1 MTPNGKGTAA
11 SPLFL
16 SISVRA
22 YAEEVDLEAG
32 ADAEHGD
39 EAAGQSSRNVGG
51 LDAPT
56 VWIFTFDTETTVDP
70 AQRFRI
76 GFYRLHEGD
85 RLAEER
91 LFIDAAA
98 FEEKEVAVAER
109 YCQLQGLPPP
119 ITLEAFRVELLKAIA
134 IGAMIVTFNGPFDI
148 ARIAKGASPAR
159 ASKWRRKMQDGF
171 TFQLSEDPFQP
182 CIQIKTLSSSAAV
195 VELTAPRRQDTGG
208 SQRKKKD
215 ATPTHRGFFTDV
227 KTLAKALTSRIHSL
241 ESLTETLRTP
251 TQKVGS
257 QEHGAPLS
265 FRYLDYARTDVAATW
280 ECYVRLKSKYDAY
293 GLHTPAHEIV
303 SEAGIGKAALA
314 TIGIKPWLKVQPGGF
329 DPALVSLIMSTYYGG
344 RTEVRRR
351 REKVRVLHTDFTSM
365 YPTVCT
371 AQGLW
376 RFVIGEGFTHRDGT
390 AEVRAFLDAATPEL
404 FQNLAN
410 WPKLAALVRV
420 TPDYDLFPIRAPFGA
435 ASPPKKSRRKAPPP
449 SSTIGLNYLRAG
461 RPMWFTLAD
470 CLVAKFLSGKTPRVE
485 QAFVFEPGPPQRG
498 LEQIKV
504 LGRHTID
511 PYKQDFYRELIQAR
525 QREDEAKAG
534 KSDEEQARIEEV
546 REGIKTVANSTSYGI
561 FVQVNVNRS
570 PKKAMVRVFK
580 PDGSFYLKRMAKV
593 ETLGPWFNPIVAT
606 LITGGARLMLALAEY
621 QVMKA
626 GLDWAFGDTDSM
638 AIAKP
643 EGLDDEEFEARALGV
658 VEWFRPLNPY
668 GFDDPILK
676 IEKVNYAVDGEKRIE
691 PLFCWAISSKR
702 YALFN
707 VDKDGRPIIRKASA
721 HGLGHLI
728 SPYEAKDAPTC
739 FPTPLPAVLSGKEK
753 LQRWHY
759 DVWCALLEA
768 VLRGDPD
775 SVTFNYHPALTSP
788 TVSRYTATSPELLAW
803 FKSWN
808 EGRDYADQ
816 IKPHNFLYTLHKRR
830 FAKGEIPDPIE
841 GHAHDGEIR
850 PVAPFDKDLKKS
862 IAQAFDRVTGR
873 AVGANDLEPYTEALF
888 DYPYRSEAKFLN
900 GDTFDT
906 GRTERRY
913 VHASEVRYIGK
924 EADRWEEEYYLGLR
938 NGELAIY
945 YGGDPVKG
953 EQAFYLLRDAIAAF
967 GKANVARVTG
977 ISRATL
983 SKIERGKAATTP
995 VPLDCVI
1002 AAIAELNR
1010 GRSLRERENDAERA
1024 RLKALVLE
1032 YGGLRKL
1039 ARAVGVDPSNLSK
1052 RLRQSKI

>member
-1 MTPNGKGTAA
+1 MTPKGKGTAA

-16 SISVRA
+16 PISVRA
-22 YAEEVDLEAG
+22 YAEEVDLGAI
-32 ADAEHGD
+32 ADAETRD
-39 EAAGQSSRNVGG
+39 DAAGQSSSNVGG

-56 VWIFTFDTETTVDP
+56 EWTFTFDTETTVDP

-98 FEEKEVAVAER
+98 LKEGEVAVAESF
-109 YCQLQGLPPP
+109 CQRQGLPPP
-119 ITLEAFRVELLKAIA
+119 ITLEAFRIELLKAIA

-148 ARIAKGASPAR
+148 ARVAKGASPAR

-171 TFQLSEDPFQP
+171 TFQLSEDPYQP
-182 CIQIKTLSSSAAV
+182 CIQVKTLNSSAAV

-227 KTLAKALTSRIHSL
+227 KTLAKALTSRVHSL
-241 ESLTETLRTP
+241 ESLTETLKTP

-265 FRYLDYARTDVAATW
+265 SRYLDYARTDVAATW
-280 ECYVRLKSKYDAY
+280 ECYVRLKRKYDAY

-314 TIGIKPWLKVQPGGF
+314 TIGIRPWLKVQPGGF
-329 DPALVSLIMSTYYGG
+329 DPAVVSLIMSTYYGG

-376 RFVIGEGFTHRDGT
+376 RFVIGEGFTHREET
-390 AEVRAFLDAATPEL
+390 EWVRDFLEKATPEQ

-420 TPDYDLFPIRAPFGA
+420 TPDFDLFPIRAPFGA
-435 ASPPKKSRRKAPPP
+435 ASSPKKSRRKAPPP
-449 SSTIGLNYLRAG
+449 SSTIGLNYLGADRF
-461 RPMWFTLAD
+461 MWFTLAD
-470 CLVAKFLSGKTPRVE
+470 CLVAKFLSGQTPKIE
-485 QAFVFEPGPPQRG
+485 QALIFEPGPPQRG
-498 LEQIKV
+498 LEPIKV

-511 PYKQDFYRELIQAR
+511 PYKQDFYRELIRAR
-525 QREDEAKAG
+525 QKDEEAKAG

-546 REGIKTVANSTSYGI
+546 REGTKTVANSTSYGV
-561 FVQVNVNRS
+561 FVQVNVNRA

-626 GLDWAFGDTDSM
+626 GLDWAFCDTDSM
-638 AIAKP
+638 AIAPK
-643 EGLDDEEFEARALGV
+643 GEEPPDFVDRAKAV

-668 GFDDPILK
+668 GFDEPILK
-676 IEKVNYAVDGEKRIE
+676 IEKVNYAVDDKTRIE

-707 VDKDGRPIIRKASA
+707 VDGSGRPIIRKASA

-728 SPYEAKDAPTC
+728 SPYDPKDAPTC
-739 FPTPLPAVLSGKEK
+739 FPPPLPAVLSGKEK

-759 DVWCALLEA
+759 DVWCAILEA
-768 VLRGDPD
+768 VLRGDPEG
-775 SVTFNYHPALTSP
+775 VTFDYHPALNSP

-803 FKSWN
+803 FKAWN
-808 EGRDYADQ
+808 EGKGYADQ
-816 IKPHNFLYTLHKRR
+816 IKPHNFLYTLHKKR

-841 GHAHDGEIR
+841 GFTHDGEIR
-850 PVAPFDKDLKKS
+850 PVAPLDKDLKKS
-862 IAQAFDRVTGR
+862 IAQAFDRVTGEPVNER
-873 AVGANDLEPYTEALF
+873 DLEPYTEALF

-906 GRTERRY
+906 GRTERLY
-913 VHASEVRYIGK
+913 VHASEVRHIGK

-938 NGELAIY
+938 SGELAID

-953 EQAFYLLRDAIAAF
+953 GQAFTMLRNAIAYVGAS
-967 GKANVARVTG
+967 NVAKVTG

-983 SKIERGKAATTP
+983 SKIERGKPATTA
-995 VPLDCVI
+995 VPLDRMI
-1002 AAIAELNR
+1002 AAVRELNK
-1010 GRSLRERENDAERA
+1010 GRSLKERERDAERA
-1024 RLKALVLE
+1024 RFQALRLQ
-1032 YGGLRKL
+1032 YGGVRKA
-1039 ARAVGVDPSNLSK
+1039 ARAIGMDPSNFSK
-1052 RLRQSKI
+1052 RMKGLR

>member
-1 MTPNGKGTAA
+1 MTPKGNGTAV
-11 SPLFL
+11 SPLYL
-16 SISVRA
+16 PISVRA
-22 YAEEVDLEAG
+22 FAKEVDLETETDTQDDGGAG
-32 ADAEHGD
+32 K
-39 EAAGQSSRNVGG
+39 SSRNVGG

-56 VWIFTFDTETTVDP
+56 DWTFTFDTETTVDP
-70 AQRFRI
+70 TQRFRV
-76 GFYRLHEGD
+76 GFYRLHDGD
-85 RLAEER
+85 RLIEER

-98 FEEKEVAVAER
+98 LSAGEVRVAAL
-109 YCQLQGLPPP
+109 YCRRRGLPPP
-119 ITLEAFRVELLKAIA
+119 ITLEVFRMALLKAIA

-148 ARIAKGASPAR
+148 ARVAKDASPAR
-159 ASKWRRKMQDGF
+159 ANKWRRKMQDGF
-171 TFQLSEDPFQP
+171 SFRLSDDPFQP
-182 CIQIKTLSSSAAV
+182 CIQIKSLNSSAAV
-195 VELTAPRRQDTGG
+195 VELTAPRRQDTGR

-227 KTLAKALTSRIHSL
+227 KTLAKALTSRVHSL
-241 ESLTETLRTP
+241 ESLTEALKTP
-251 TQKVGS
+251 KQKIGS

-265 FRYLDYARTDVAATW
+265 FGYLDYARDDVAATW
-280 ECYVRLKSKYDAY
+280 ECYVSLKRKYDTY
-293 GLHTPAHEIV
+293 GLRTPAHEIV

-314 TIGIKPWLKVQPGGF
+314 TIGIQPWLKVQPGPF

-344 RTEVRRR
+344 RTEVRLR

-390 AEVRAFLDAATPEL
+390 AEVRAFLEAATPEL
-404 FQNLAN
+404 FQDLAN

-420 TPDYDLFPIRAPFGA
+420 TPDYDLFPIRAPFGT
-435 ASPPKKSRRKAPPP
+435 ASPQKKSRRKAPPP
-449 SSTIGLNYLRAG
+449 SATIGLNYLKAD
-461 RPMWFTLAD
+461 RPMWFTFAD
-470 CLVAKFLSGKTPRVE
+470 CLVAKFLYGKTPKIE
-485 QAFVFEPGPPQRG
+485 QALIFEPGPPQRG

-511 PYKQDFYRELIQAR
+511 PYKQDFYRELIRAR
-525 QREDEAKAG
+525 QKEEAAKEG

-561 FVQVNVNRS
+561 FVQVNVNRA

-580 PDGSFYLKRMAKV
+580 PDGSFYLKRIAKV

-621 QVMKA
+621 KIEKS
-626 GLDWAFGDTDSM
+626 GLDWAFCDTDSM

-643 EGLDDEEFEARALGV
+643 IGLDDADFEARALGV

-668 GFDDPILK
+668 GFDEPILK
-676 IEKVNYAVDGEKRIE
+676 IEKVNYAVDDTTRIE

-707 VDKDGRPIIRKASA
+707 VDGRNRPIIRKASA

-728 SPYEAKDAPTC
+728 SPYEKANAPTC
-739 FPTPLPAVLSGKEK
+739 FPLPLPAVLSGKEK

-759 DVWCALLEA
+759 DVWCSILEA

-775 SVTFNYHPALTSP
+775 SVTFNYHPPLNNP
-788 TVSRYTATSPELLAW
+788 TVSRYTATTPDLLAW
-803 FKSWN
+803 FKLWN
-808 EGRDYADQ
+808 KDKAYADQ
-816 IKPHNFLYTLHKRR
+816 IKPHNFLFALHKKR
-830 FAKGEIPDPIE
+830 FAKDEIPDPIE
-841 GHAHDGEIR
+841 GHSHDGEIR
-850 PVAPFDKDLKKS
+850 PVAPFDRDLKKS

-873 AVGANDLEPYTEALF
+873 PVKASDLEPYTEALF

-906 GRTERRY
+906 GRTERLY
-913 VHASEVRYIGK
+913 VQTSEVRYIGK

-938 NGELAIY
+938 SGELAVD

-953 EQAFYLLRDAIAAF
+953 GQAFVLLRNAIAAF
-967 GKANVARVTG
+967 GLSNVATVTG

-983 SKIERGKAATTP
+983 SKIERGKAATTH
-995 VPLDCVI
+995 VPLDPVI
-1002 AAIAELNR
+1002 TAIAELNR
-1010 GRSLRERENDAERA
+1010 GRSVRERECDAERA
-1024 RLKALVLE
+1024 RFQALRLQ
-1032 YGGLRKL
+1032 YGGVRKA
-1039 ARAVGVDPSNLSK
+1039 ARAIGMDPSNFSK
-1052 RLRQSKI
+1052 RLKGLR